1 MISAGSAN
9 LEARDN
15 KNMNKLTDEQ
25 ITAINQIEGKVCL
38 KAGAG
43 TGKTLVLTNRY
54 IKILKTLLK
63 EGYVLEDAIMSIVA
77 VTFTKKAANQ
87 MRTKIKE
94 NLTEF
99 SNMAAVLS
107 GAYISTI
114 DAFCLRLLRE
124 NAFLV
129 GIDPDFV
136 IMEEIESKLLFLEEA
151 RNVFN
156 TRDLPAISFNVS
168 MDFFLREVYSFIR
181 RLKNNAINPVMFK
194 ENIKKINDLDE
205 KKKLGEI
212 IFCLYAAYE
221 ERLKK
226 ENKFDFQS
234 ILLAGLSL
242 LENKQIKE
250 KYKDFFKYILVDE
263 YQDTTFLQDKLL
275 RELSSYSGNYF
286 AVGDVNQSI
295 YAFRDARPENMMNFD
310 RETKK
315 EGKSLSLTSN
325 FRSFDEILKLSN
337 QCFQGQMPYF
347 QPLYSGRNK
356 DSLCC
361 EINLAGSAEEEAEF
375 ISQRILGL
383 LESDSGSLQCKDI
396 VILFRG
402 IRNIGIYEEILYKH
416 HLPFITVGGSG
427 YYDRPEI
434 KDIISLL
441 GVINNPFD
449 DINLVRVLRGPIYR
463 IGNSTLQKL
472 ANLRPGEEMEDKDII
487 GKGNY
492 PIYDALGKVQSLNVG
507 DEEKASLR
515 RLREFIDEFI
525 YQKNKLPLG
534 RFLYCLIQ
542 NSGYTSYVQTLSPIE
557 RKRSLANIDKFYQLV
572 CRFEERN
579 LIPVLEDFIAY
590 LKEVINQETM
600 ESEENHEIEDVIQ
613 LMTIHQAKGL
623 EFTVVFVANISPD
636 SFPPRS
642 RTPRYYFDAKEGF
655 LCKDIKEEEEKI
667 KKKNKERFSCEEER
681 LLYVAMTRAKKR
693 LILSGRIKEDGKG
706 KRRKSRFMDYFFKM
720 QEDKLILKEEYGE
733 LLIEANKV
741 FPIKEEWREKK
752 YKGYSFNPEQKINR
766 EEIVRHLDFKYCSS
780 EEKET
785 KKSFSVTQLAVFDQ
799 CPLQYKY
806 RYEIGVLA
814 NSKPNENLNTGK
826 IDETVLGMIMHKILQ
841 EFTLFGKQEKW
852 DDKKIFSRFKKL
864 AKTYGIASEDADS
877 LYNAQ
882 IQEIFNKIIK
892 SDYNPSCKKT
902 KAVEKSFH
910 LNLNGFLI
918 KGTIDRIDE
927 QDNGSFE
934 IIDYKMSKSI
944 NIDRY
949 DFSMQLYGIGAERV
963 LGLKPVDKTTLYSL
977 RQGQGFSLEIKP
989 TEEILKKAERII
1001 AQITRSEYGISEKK
1015 ECAFCGFKA
1024 ICPKAIIKPVV
1035 KEE

>member
-1 MISAGSAN
+1 
-9 LEARDN
+9 
-15 KNMNKLTDEQ
+15 MNKLTDEQ

-54 IKILKTLLK
+54 IRILKTLLK

-87 MRTKIKE
+87 MRMKIKE
-94 NLTEF
+94 NLIEF
-99 SNMAAVLS
+99 PNLAAVLS

-114 DAFCLRLLRE
+114 DAFCLRLLKE

-136 IMEEIESKLLFLEEA
+136 IMEEIESKLLFLKEA
-151 RNVFN
+151 KNVFN
-156 TRDLPAISFNVS
+156 SQDLPAISFNVG

-181 RLKNNAINPVMFK
+181 RLKNNAITPVMFK
-194 ENIKKINDLDE
+194 ENIEKINNLNE
-205 KKKLGEI
+205 KKKLGKV

-250 KYKDFFKYILVDE
+250 KYKEFFKYILVDE

-310 RETKK
+310 QETKK
-315 EGKSLSLTSN
+315 EGKSLSLTTN

-337 QCFQGQMPYF
+337 QCFQEQMPYF
-347 QPLYSGRNK
+347 QPLHSGRNK

-361 EINLAGSAEEEAEF
+361 EINLACSAEEEAEF
-375 ISQRILGL
+375 IAQRILAL
-383 LESDSGSLQCKDI
+383 LERDPDPLKCKDI

-416 HLPFITVGGSG
+416 HLPFMTVGGSG
-427 YYDRPEI
+427 YYARPEI

-449 DINLVRVLRGPIYR
+449 DINLVRVLRGPVYR
-463 IGNSTLQKL
+463 ISNSTLQKL
-472 ANLRPGEEMEDKDII
+472 ANLKPGEDVEDEGKDIK
-487 GKGNY
+487 GKGKY
-492 PIYDALGKVQSLNVG
+492 PIYDALGKMKNLNIG
-507 DEEKASLR
+507 EEEKASLR
-515 RLREFIDEFI
+515 RLRDFIDEFI

-557 RKRSLANIDKFYQLV
+557 RRRSLANIDKFYQLV

-590 LKEVINQETM
+590 LKEVISQETM

-623 EFTVVFVANISPD
+623 EFPVVFVANISPD
-636 SFPPRS
+636 SFPSRS

-681 LLYVAMTRAKKR
+681 LLYVAMTRAKER

-706 KRRKSRFMDYFFKM
+706 KSRKSRFIDYFFKM
-720 QEDKLILKEEYGE
+720 QEAQLTLKEEYGN
-733 LLIEANKV
+733 LLIEANKS
-741 FPIKEEWREKK
+741 FPIKEECREKK
-752 YKGYSFNPEQKINR
+752 YRGYSFNPEQKINR
-766 EEIVRHLDFKYCSS
+766 KEIEQSFDFKYCSS
-780 EEKET
+780 EGEKT

-814 NSKPNENLNTGK
+814 NSSPNESVATGK

-841 EFTLFGKQEKW
+841 EFTLFGEQEKW
-852 DDKKIFSRFKKL
+852 DDKKTFSRFKKL
-864 AKTYGIASEDADS
+864 AKTYGIPSEDADS
-877 LYNAQ
+877 LYNNQ

-892 SDYNPSCKKT
+892 SDYNPSLKKT
-902 KAVEKSFH
+902 TAVEKSFH

-918 KGTIDRIDE
+918 KGTIDRIDCR
-927 QDNGSFE
+927 DNGSFE

-944 NIDRY
+944 KVNRY
-949 DFSMQLYGIGAERV
+949 DFPMQLYGIGAENV
-963 LGLKPVDKTTLYSL
+963 LGLKPVDKLTLYSL

-1001 AQITRSEYGISEKK
+1001 TRITRSEYRISEKK
-1015 ECAFCGFKA
+1015 ECSFCGFKA

>member
-1 MISAGSAN
+1 M
-9 LEARDN
+9 
-15 KNMNKLTDEQ
+15 
-25 ITAINQIEGKVCL
+25 
-38 KAGAG
+38 
-43 TGKTLVLTNRY
+43 
-54 IKILKTLLK
+54 LK

-99 SNMAAVLS
+99 SSLAAVLS

-114 DAFCLRLLRE
+114 DAFCLRLLKE

-136 IMEEIESKLLFLEEA
+136 IMEEIESKLLFLKEA
-151 RNVFN
+151 KNIFN

-168 MDFFLREVYSFIR
+168 VDFFLREVYSFIR

-194 ENIKKINDLDE
+194 EDIDKINDLDE

-310 RETKK
+310 QETKK
-315 EGKSLSLTSN
+315 EGKSLSLTTN

-347 QPLYSGRNK
+347 QPLHSGKNK

-361 EINLAGSAEEEAEF
+361 EINLARSVEEEAEF
-375 ISQRILGL
+375 IAQRILAL
-383 LESDSGSLQCKDI
+383 LESDSAPLKCKDI

-402 IRNIGIYEEILYKH
+402 IRNISIYEEFLYKH
-416 HLPFITVGGSG
+416 HLPFMTVGGSG
-427 YYDRPEI
+427 YYARPEI

-449 DINLVRVLRGPIYR
+449 DINLVRVLRGPVYR
-463 IGNSTLQKL
+463 ISNSTLQKL
-472 ANLRPGEEMEDKDII
+472 ANLKPGEDIEDEEKDI
-487 GKGNY
+487 GGRGNY
-492 PIYDALGKVQSLNVG
+492 PLYDALGKMKNLDIR
-507 DEEKASLR
+507 DEEKASLS

-579 LIPVLEDFIAY
+579 LIPVLEEFIAY

-623 EFTVVFVANISPD
+623 EFPVVFMANISPD

-642 RTPRYYFDAKEGF
+642 RTPRYYFDEKEGF
-655 LCKDIKEEEEKI
+655 LCKESKEEEEKI

-681 LLYVAMTRAKKR
+681 LLYVAMTRAKER
-693 LILSGRIKEDGKG
+693 LILSGRIKEDLKG
-706 KRRKSRFMDYFFKM
+706 KSRKSRFIDYFFKM
-720 QEDKLILKEEYGE
+720 QEEKLTLKEEYGN

-741 FPIKEEWREKK
+741 FPIKEEWRGKK
-752 YKGYSFNPEQKINR
+752 YKGSSFNPEQKINKG
-766 EEIVRHLDFKYCSS
+766 EIERYLDFKYCSFKA
-780 EEKET
+780 KET
-785 KKSFSVTQLAVFDQ
+785 KKSFSVTQ
-799 CPLQYKY
+799 
-806 RYEIGVLA
+806 
-814 NSKPNENLNTGK
+814 
-826 IDETVLGMIMHKILQ
+826 
-841 EFTLFGKQEKW
+841 
-852 DDKKIFSRFKKL
+852 
-864 AKTYGIASEDADS
+864 
-877 LYNAQ
+877 
-882 IQEIFNKIIK
+882 
-892 SDYNPSCKKT
+892 
-902 KAVEKSFH
+902 
-910 LNLNGFLI
+910 
-918 KGTIDRIDE
+918 
-927 QDNGSFE
+927 
-934 IIDYKMSKSI
+934 
-944 NIDRY
+944 
-949 DFSMQLYGIGAERV
+949 
-963 LGLKPVDKTTLYSL
+963 
-977 RQGQGFSLEIKP
+977 
-989 TEEILKKAERII
+989 
-1001 AQITRSEYGISEKK
+1001 
-1015 ECAFCGFKA
+1015 
-1024 ICPKAIIKPVV
+1024 
-1035 KEE
+1035 